1 MKYKIN
7 NNILQIFNK
16 VLILN
21 LIMFCLFILGGNN
34 NAIFQ
39 ISDIFILLKNLG
51 AVMTIFMVYNQYN
64 TSAAI

>member
-21 LIMFCLFILGGNN
+21 LIMFHLFILGGNN